1 MLCCEFAIDVFLEA
15 CANTSWLLME
25 VNDWHRA
32 MALLV
37 QGDFVIYGDGWIGKV
52 PEDQSIGKLPLCH
65 ALTIDFQSDTLNLDE
80 LGRPAGF
87 GTAGKKRNF
96 GGNLDSKYSSIFRT
110 GDLTKWN
117 RNT

>member
-1 MLCCEFAIDVFLEA
+1 MVGWGRYPK
-15 CANTSWLLME
+15 TS
-25 VNDWHRA
+25 
-32 MALLV
+32 
-37 QGDFVIYGDGWIGKV
+37 
-52 PEDQSIGKLPLCH
+52 PLGNCH
-65 ALTIDFQSDTLNLDE
+65 ALPKDFQSDTLNLDE

-96 GGNLDSKYSSIFRT
+96 GGNLDSKYSSNFRT